1 MAVRKNITWK
11 TPTGKTPARA
21 NTPRPFVADAPVR
34 WAAPGELDSYLV
46 PGALFR
52 AEHNLGVDDGDVARW
67 IPAVHQY
74 VCPAWIDASIIRAG
88 AVCVYAGTTRVEEI
102 RNTTITRLH
111 RHTIISGS
119 GRYIITNLNWISPV
133 K

>member
-1 MAVRKNITWK
+1 MVARKNITWK
-11 TPTGKTPARA
+11 TPGGKAPARVQRH
-21 NTPRPFVADAPVR
+21 RPYVPDATVR
-34 WAAPGELDSYLV
+34 WAAPGELESYLV

-67 IPAVHQY
+67 IPAEHQY

-102 RNTTITRLH
+102 RNTTITRLQ
-111 RHTIISGS
+111 RHTIIAGS

>member
-11 TPTGKTPARA
+11 TPTGKAPARA
-21 NTPRPFVADAPVR
+21 QRHRPFVADAPAR
-34 WAAPGELDSYLV
+34 WAAPGELDSFLV
-46 PGALFR
+46 PGTLFR
-52 AEHNLGVDDGDVARW
+52 AEHNLGLEADGDW
-67 IPAVHQY
+67 IPAAHQY
-74 VCPAWIDASIIRAG
+74 VCPSWIDAAVIRTG
-88 AVCVYAGTTRVEEI
+88 AICIYAGTTRVEEI
-102 RNTTITRLH
+102 RNTTITRLQ